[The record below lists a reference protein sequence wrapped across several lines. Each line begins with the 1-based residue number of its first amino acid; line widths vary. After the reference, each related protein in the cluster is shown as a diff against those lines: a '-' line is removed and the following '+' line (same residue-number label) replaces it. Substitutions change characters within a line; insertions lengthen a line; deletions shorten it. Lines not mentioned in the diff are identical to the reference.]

1 MFFIFR
7 FVEIQSL
14 PKHCKLQKA
23 SEFAAIINFKCQISG
38 DLIQIYAK
46 PNGLGYARLGL
57 IVSKKFERRATR
69 RNRIKRILRETFRRK
84 RGGDKIKEMDW
95 LIRLRRPMIKDESKG
110 LSAEMKLIM
119 LELQQCQD

>member
-1 MFFIFR
+1 M
-7 FVEIQSL
+7 

-84 RGGDKIKEMDW
+84 RGSDKIKEMDW

-110 LSAEMKLIM
+110 LSAEMQLIM
-119 LELQQCQD
+119 LELQQCHN